1 MITISTVRQVYIYVV
16 EKSSGR
22 VLPVVYASEPFF
34 FFHVIN
40 AFQVDVDKYIYLD
53 IMAYKDAEVGGVG
66 DNVTLLIHQKPIIK

>member
-1 MITISTVRQVYIYVV
+1 MV
-16 EKSSGR
+16 EKSSGT

-53 IMAYKDAEVGGVG
+53 IMAYKDAEVG
-66 DNVTLLIHQKPIIK
+66 T

>member
-1 MITISTVRQVYIYVV
+1 MV
-16 EKSSGR
+16 EKSSGA

-53 IMAYKDAEVGGVG
+53 IMAYKDAEVDRQQGV
-66 DNVTLLIHQKPIIK
+66 NVRTYSILRLLPPL